1 MEFITIF
8 GWSFVWVVTNNSLS
22 LSLDVAIGVFLLGDE
37 IGDLFINIV
46 DDSVLSLLLRLL
58 LSNLDI
64 NVDFKVEEFELV
76 FGLTWDVKLF
86 GVNGVFGTFIVE
98 RWVNGIVGVFVLFEN
113 LIEVR
118 GVVWVIGTINY

>member
-46 DDSVLSLLLRLL
+46 DDSVLSLLLILL
-58 LSNLDI
+58 LFNLDI

-76 FGLTWDVKLF
+76 LGLTWDVKLF

-118 GVVWVIGTINY
+118 GVVWVIGTTNY